1 MLLGQFQHTVDVKG
15 RIFLP
20 ARWRDE
26 LGESVVVTEGL
37 NRCLYVMPSD
47 RFESK
52 LADIEQQPLEHEATQ
67 AYLRVLAGSASEEQ
81 VDKQGRMNIPAH
93 LRDYAGLD
101 KEVFVVGVSRRVEI
115 WDRDV
120 WTRYREAA
128 EVNYESIAQKVLR

>member
-1 MLLGQFQHTVDVKG
+1 MGQFQHTVDVKG
-15 RIFLP
+15 RVFIP
-20 ARWRDE
+20 ARWREE

-47 RFESK
+47 RFEAK
-52 LADIEQQPLEHEATQ
+52 LEDMEQQPLEHEATQ
-67 AYLRVLAGSASEEQ
+67 TYLRVLAGSASEEQ
-81 VDKQGRMNIPAH
+81 VDKQGRMNIPEH
-93 LRDYAGLD
+93 LRQYAGLG

-115 WDRDV
+115 WDKDS